1 VHGSLKELGRLL
13 HSVSPTDGL
22 HQTPIPGVHC
32 IKVSSPARRSR
43 DRWRASLS
51 IVAQGSKE
59 IVLGRTTYRV
69 SEGQYVAT
77 PIQLPVISRVAVAQS
92 VRPFLCLLID
102 MDPLTISEVSSRL
115 THESTQTGPDVVRAM
130 FSGEATDRMQDA
142 ALRLVRLLRT
152 PEDAPVLGALIVKE
166 LLYHL
171 MQGPNGAAIRQF
183 VHAGSKTHKVSQAI
197 HVLKSELDREM
208 DVPALA
214 KLANMS
220 RSAFFKHFKEVTA
233 MSPIQYQKRLRLH
246 EARRLMIEHGDS
258 AESSSFKVGYK
269 SASQFSR
276 EYSRMFGAPPAR
288 DVTSMRRSGRAALQR

>member
-1 VHGSLKELGRLL
+1 
-13 HSVSPTDGL
+13 
-22 HQTPIPGVHC
+22 
-32 IKVSSPARRSR
+32 
-43 DRWRASLS
+43 
-51 IVAQGSKE
+51 
-59 IVLGRTTYRV
+59 V

-92 VRPFLCLLID
+92 ERPFLCLLID
-102 MDPLTISEVSSRL
+102 MAPLTISEVSSRL

-130 FSGEATDRMQDA
+130 FSGEATDRMLDA

-197 HVLKSELDREM
+197 HALKSELDREM

-288 DVTSMRRSGRAALQR
+288 DVTSMRRSGRAALQS

>member
-1 VHGSLKELGRLL
+1 MNGSVKELGRLL
-13 HSVSPTDGL
+13 HSVSCTDGL
-22 HQTPIPGVHC
+22 HQTPIPGVYC

-59 IVLGRTTYRV
+59 IVLGRRTYRV

-92 VRPFLCLLID
+92 ERPFLCLLID
-102 MDPLTISEVSSRL
+102 MAPLTISEVSSRL
-115 THESTQTGPDVVRAM
+115 TRESTQTGPDVVRAM
-130 FSGEATDRMQDA
+130 FSGEATERMLDA
-142 ALRLVRLLRT
+142 ALRLVRLFRT
-152 PEDAPVLGALIVKE
+152 PEDAPLLGALIVKE

-197 HVLKSELDREM
+197 HVLKSELDREV

-288 DVTSMRRSGRAALQR
+288 DVTSMRRSGRAALQS